1 MLARQAV
8 HGAAVLAAVRIVPD
22 DRVPDDRDAD
32 DRDADDRDADDRDG
46 GHVAGQP

>member
-32 DRDADDRDADDRDG
+32 DRDG